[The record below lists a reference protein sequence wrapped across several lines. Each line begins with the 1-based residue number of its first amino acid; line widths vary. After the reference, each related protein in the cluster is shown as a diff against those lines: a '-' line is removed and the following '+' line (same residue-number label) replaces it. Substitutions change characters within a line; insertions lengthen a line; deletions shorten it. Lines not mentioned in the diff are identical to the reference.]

1 MKNMKNKMKI
11 LGTSLTLVGL
21 AGSFLL
27 TLTLKDE
34 YNQKKRNKVT
44 AQIRSFFEELGT
56 IEVLFLNSYSL
67 NKEMITGGV
76 IMSNGK
82 EYEFTFKNKAIA
94 YREVK

>member
-1 MKNMKNKMKI
+1 MKI

-56 IEVLFLNSYSL
+56 IEVLF
-67 NKEMITGGV
+67 
-76 IMSNGK
+76 
-82 EYEFTFKNKAIA
+82 
-94 YREVK
+94 